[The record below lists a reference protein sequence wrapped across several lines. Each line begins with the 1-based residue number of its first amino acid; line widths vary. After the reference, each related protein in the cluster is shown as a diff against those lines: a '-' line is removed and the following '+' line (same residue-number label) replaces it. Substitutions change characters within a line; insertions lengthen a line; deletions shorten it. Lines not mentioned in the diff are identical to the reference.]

1 MNHRNWCKLDNRLEN
16 LELVTR
22 SENMAHAYATGLMRK
37 RKIVP
42 PPGADAFTRH
52 LCEKGPAEI
61 ANTAGVSRALV
72 YAWIHGSSKP
82 KPHHLDAIGA
92 PCELKESWKIIFY
105 FLFSFLLSFYRPR
118 RSAGSSWRFR

>member
-1 MNHRNWCKLDNRLEN
+1 
-16 LELVTR
+16 
-22 SENMAHAYATGLMRK
+22 MAHAYATGLMRK

-42 PPGADAFTRH
+42 PPGADAFTRY
-52 LCEKGPAEI
+52 LCENGPAEI

-105 FLFSFLLSFYRPR
+105 FLFCFLLSFYKPS
-118 RSAGSSWRFR
+118 RSAGSNKEEIR